1 MPPQERAARPAPS
14 SAKLAGTGHLTAGIA
29 SATLYDGGK
38 GSFHDEGR
46 EGGTAMQAPSAINRA
61 IRVVLAT
68 LLLAGCASVAPTRI
82 TSVGELAGNWQ
93 GTITQGFNGP
103 QQLYYL
109 TIHPDGSM
117 VAQWG
122 PNWQWG
128 KVTVNN
134 GGAATFEVS
143 DIATGP
149 LNYYAG
155 PTGRSITMEPT
166 FGGWYV
172 QVTPAK

>member
-1 MPPQERAARPAPS
+1 MTKGAKPATGKRAP
-14 SAKLAGTGHLTAGIA
+14 
-29 SATLYDGGK
+29 
-38 GSFHDEGR
+38 
-46 EGGTAMQAPSAINRA
+46 RA
-61 IRVVLAT
+61 IDCAVLVVLVA
-68 LLLAGCASVAPTRI
+68 LSLAACASVAPTPV

-109 TIHPDGSM
+109 TIQPDGRM

-128 KVTVNN
+128 KVTVN
-134 GGAATFEVS
+134 GGAATFEMS
-143 DIATGP
+143 DIASGP
-149 LNYYAG
+149 LTYYAG
-155 PTGRSITMEPT
+155 PKGRSITMEPT

>member
-1 MPPQERAARPAPS
+1 MTKG
-14 SAKLAGTGHLTAGIA
+14 AK
-29 SATLYDGGK
+29 
-38 GSFHDEGR
+38 E
-46 EGGTAMQAPSAINRA
+46 GTAMRAPMAINRA

-93 GTITQGFNGP
+93 GTITRGFNGP
-103 QQLYYL
+103 QQHYFL

-128 KVTVNN
+128 KVTVN
-134 GGAATFEVS
+134 GGAATFEMS
-143 DIATGP
+143 DITSGP

-155 PTGRSITMEPT
+155 PKERRITMEPT

>member
-1 MPPQERAARPAPS
+1 MRAPW
-14 SAKLAGTGHLTAGIA
+14 
-29 SATLYDGGK
+29 
-38 GSFHDEGR
+38 
-46 EGGTAMQAPSAINRA
+46 AIKCA
-61 IRVVLAT
+61 IRGVLAT
-68 LLLAGCASVAPTRI
+68 LLLTGCASVAPTPI

-93 GTITQGFNGP
+93 GTITRGFYGP
-103 QQLYYL
+103 QQFYFL
-109 TIHPDGSM
+109 TIHPDGNM

-128 KVTVNN
+128 KVAVN
-134 GGAATFEVS
+134 GGAATFEMS
-143 DIATGP
+143 DITSGP

-155 PTGRSITMEPT
+155 PKERRITMEPT

>member
-1 MPPQERAARPAPS
+1 MTKG
-14 SAKLAGTGHLTAGIA
+14 AKGATAV
-29 SATLYDGGK
+29 
-38 GSFHDEGR
+38 
-46 EGGTAMQAPSAINRA
+46 QAPWAIDRA
-61 IRVVLAT
+61 VRVVLAC
-68 LLLAGCASVAPTRI
+68 LLLAGCASVAPTRV
-82 TSVGELAGNWQ
+82 TSVDELAGNWQ

-109 TIHPDGSM
+109 TIHPDGRM

-128 KVTVNN
+128 KVTVN
-134 GGAATFEVS
+134 GGAATFEMS
-143 DIATGP
+143 DIASGP

-155 PTGRSITMEPT
+155 PKGRSITMEPT

>member
-1 MPPQERAARPAPS
+1 MTKG
-14 SAKLAGTGHLTAGIA
+14 AKGA
-29 SATLYDGGK
+29 
-38 GSFHDEGR
+38 
-46 EGGTAMQAPSAINRA
+46 TAMQAPWAINRA
-61 IRVVLAT
+61 VRVVLAA

-82 TSVGELAGNWQ
+82 TGVGELAGNWQ
-93 GTITQGFNGP
+93 GTITRGFNGP
-103 QQLYYL
+103 QQFYYL

-128 KVTVNN
+128 KVTVD
-134 GGAATFEVS
+134 GGAATFEMS
-143 DIATGP
+143 DIASGP

-155 PTGRSITMEPT
+155 PKGRSITMEPT

>member
-1 MPPQERAARPAPS
+1 MTKG
-14 SAKLAGTGHLTAGIA
+14 AKEA
-29 SATLYDGGK
+29 
-38 GSFHDEGR
+38 
-46 EGGTAMQAPSAINRA
+46 TAMRAPRAINRA
-61 IRVVLAT
+61 VWVVLAA
-68 LLLAGCASVAPTRI
+68 LLLAGCASVAPTRV
-82 TSVGELAGNWQ
+82 TSVEELAGKWQ

-103 QQLYYL
+103 QQFYFL
-109 TIHPDGSM
+109 TIQPDGRM

-128 KVTVNN
+128 KVTVN
-134 GGAATFEVS
+134 GGAATFEMS

-149 LNYYAG
+149 VNYYAG
-155 PTGRSITMEPT
+155 PKGRSITMEPT

>member
-1 MPPQERAARPAPS
+1 MTKG
-14 SAKLAGTGHLTAGIA
+14 AK
-29 SATLYDGGK
+29 D
-38 GSFHDEGR
+38 
-46 EGGTAMQAPSAINRA
+46 GTAVRAPRA
-61 IRVVLAT
+61 ISRAVWVVLAG
-68 LLLAGCASVAPTRI
+68 LLIAGCASVPPTRI
-82 TSVGELAGNWQ
+82 TSVDELAGNWQ

-109 TIHPDGSM
+109 TIHPDGRM

-128 KVTVNN
+128 KVTVN
-134 GGAATFEVS
+134 GGAATFEMS
-143 DIATGP
+143 DIASGP
-149 LNYYAG
+149 LTYYAG
-155 PTGRSITMEPT
+155 PKGRSITMEPT

>member
-1 MPPQERAARPAPS
+1 MTKG
-14 SAKLAGTGHLTAGIA
+14 AK
-29 SATLYDGGK
+29 
-38 GSFHDEGR
+38 EV
-46 EGGTAMQAPSAINRA
+46 TAMQASNAISRA
-61 IRVVLAT
+61 VWVVLAIV
-68 LLLAGCASVAPTRI
+68 LFAGCASVPPTRI
-82 TSVGELAGNWQ
+82 ASVGQLAGNWQ

-109 TIHPDGSM
+109 TIQPDGHM

-128 KVTVNN
+128 NVTVK
-134 GGAATFEVS
+134 GGAATFEMS
-143 DIATGP
+143 DIASGP
-149 LNYYAG
+149 LNYYDG
-155 PTGRSITMEPT
+155 PKGRSITMEPT

>member
-1 MPPQERAARPAPS
+1 MPAPKIIS
-14 SAKLAGTGHLTAGIA
+14 
-29 SATLYDGGK
+29 
-38 GSFHDEGR
+38 
-46 EGGTAMQAPSAINRA
+46 RA
-61 IRVVLAT
+61 IQVVLVT
-68 LLLAGCASVAPTRI
+68 LLLAGCASVPPTRV
-82 TSVGELAGNWQ
+82 TSVDELAGNWQ

-109 TIHPDGSM
+109 TIQPDGRM

-128 KVTVNN
+128 KVTVN
-134 GGAATFEVS
+134 GGAATFEMS
-143 DIATGP
+143 DIASGP

-155 PTGRSITMEPT
+155 PNGRSITMEPT

-172 QVTPAK
+172 QVRPAK

>member
-1 MPPQERAARPAPS
+1 MTKG
-14 SAKLAGTGHLTAGIA
+14 AKEGI
-29 SATLYDGGK
+29 
-38 GSFHDEGR
+38 
-46 EGGTAMQAPSAINRA
+46 AMQAPKTISRA
-61 IRVVLAT
+61 VRVVLAA
-68 LLLAGCASVAPTRI
+68 LLLAGCASVAPTPV
-82 TSVGELAGNWQ
+82 TSVDELAGNWQ

-103 QQLYYL
+103 QQFYFL
-109 TIHPDGSM
+109 TIQPDGRM

-128 KVTVNN
+128 KVTVD
-134 GGAATFEVS
+134 GGAATFEMS
-143 DIATGP
+143 DIASGP

-155 PTGRSITMEPT
+155 PRGRSITMEPT

>member
-1 MPPQERAARPAPS
+1 MTKG
-14 SAKLAGTGHLTAGIA
+14 AKEATAV
-29 SATLYDGGK
+29 
-38 GSFHDEGR
+38 
-46 EGGTAMQAPSAINRA
+46 QAPKAISHA
-61 IRVVLAT
+61 VRVVLAT

-82 TSVGELAGNWQ
+82 TSVGELAGDWQ
-93 GTITQGFNGP
+93 GTITRGFNGP
-103 QQLYYL
+103 QQPYFL

-128 KVTVNN
+128 KVTVN
-134 GGAATFEVS
+134 GGAATFEMS

-149 LNYYAG
+149 VNYYAG
-155 PTGRSITMEPT
+155 PKGRSITMEPT

>member
-1 MPPQERAARPAPS
+1 MTKG
-14 SAKLAGTGHLTAGIA
+14 AKEATAI
-29 SATLYDGGK
+29 
-38 GSFHDEGR
+38 
-46 EGGTAMQAPSAINRA
+46 QAPRA
-61 IRVVLAT
+61 IHHAVWVVLVT
-68 LLLAGCASVAPTRI
+68 LLLAGCASVASTPV

-93 GTITQGFNGP
+93 GTITEGFNGP

-109 TIHPDGSM
+109 TIQPDGRM

-128 KVTVNN
+128 KVTVN
-134 GGAATFEVS
+134 GGAATFEMS
-143 DIATGP
+143 DITSGP

-155 PTGRSITMEPT
+155 PKGRSITMEPT

-172 QVTPAK
+172 QVRPAK